1 MFGLFEASIESS
13 HIPVLDTESTY
24 KLGQKVT
31 ARVLWVDTISK
42 TISLSLLPHLVAMRN
57 VATLFTQEIGD
68 FVTVK
73 VVRGYDRVGLF
84 VKVSQ
89 DNEDDEDD
97 NNEDDE
103 SSGLGFVHIS
113 KIKDTRIAKID
124 SSYSAGTLHK
134 ARVIGLDYCNAHLLF
149 SLQPR
154 VLSQPFVRINDIA
167 IGSLIKGVVEKVES
181 FGVIV
186 AITDSIKALCPR
198 LFLSD
203 AAINHP
209 EKFFKVGATMS
220 FRVLVC
226 QPDQNRLILTHKKSL
241 LRLEQQEIVR
251 EYTNVKPGDSA
262 TGVVVSIQSYG
273 AIVCFFNNVRALA
286 PLAELSTEYINHPTD
301 VVKLGQTVS
310 CRVLSVDPVACK
322 LRVSLKTSHIQGGG
336 GGDGKKIE
344 PGMKVHATFLSTIA
358 NAVLVELE
366 GMDGSLASIPCTHLS
381 DSLPLSMA
389 LFQALAKLKGNNNN
403 SKKKIELGLVRITK
417 VDLVKGTIEASIKC
431 VAGNTG
437 VDVDGWKRIENVADL
452 VQGDVIGGV
461 VGNLTDKMCFVRLGN
476 VTGVSNLHVSRLLF
490 VVKSRRHV
498 KFMLNSFVCLLC
510 RMRLMDS

>member
-336 GGDGKKIE
+336 GGGGDGKKIE

-358 NAVLVELE
+358 NAVLVEF
-366 GMDGSLASIPCTHLS
+366 
-381 DSLPLSMA
+381 
-389 LFQALAKLKGNNNN
+389 FQALAKLKGNNNN

>member
-42 TISLSLLPHLVAMRN
+42 TISLSLLPHLVGLRN

-84 VKVSQ
+84 VKVSKEEEEKES
-89 DNEDDEDD
+89 NDDDD
-97 NNEDDE
+97 DDDIE
-103 SSGLGFVHIS
+103 SFGLGFVHIS

-124 SSYSAGTLHK
+124 ASYSAGTLHK
-134 ARVIGLDYCNAHLLF
+134 ARVIGVDYCNAHLLF

-154 VLSQPFVRINDIA
+154 VLAQPFVRINDIA
-167 IGSLIKGVVEKVES
+167 IGALIKGVVEKVES

-186 AITDSIKALCPR
+186 AITESIKALCPR
-198 LFLSD
+198 HFLSD
-203 AAINHP
+203 AAISHP
-209 EKFFKVGATMS
+209 EKFFKLGATMT
-220 FRVLVC
+220 FRVMVC
-226 QPDQNRLILTHKKSL
+226 QPEQNRLILTHKKSL
-241 LRLEQQEIVR
+241 LRLEKEQIVS
-251 EYTNVKPGDSA
+251 EYTKVKPGDSVM
-262 TGVVVSIQSYG
+262 GVIVSIQSYG
-273 AIVCFFNNVRALA
+273 AIVSFFNNVRALA

-310 CRVLSVDPVACK
+310 CRVLSVDPIACK
-322 LRVSLKTSHIQGGG
+322 LRVSLKTSHIQGGA
-336 GGDGKKIE
+336 KQVE
-344 PGMKVHATFLSTIA
+344 PGMQVHATFLSTVA

-366 GMDGSLASIPCTHLS
+366 GLEGSLASIPSTHLC
-381 DSLPLSMA
+381 DSLPLSTA
-389 LFQALAKLKGNNNN
+389 LFQALVKLKG
-403 SKKKIELGLVRITK
+403 KKKIELGLVRITK
-417 VDLVKGTIEASIKC
+417 VDLFKGTIEASIKC
-431 VAGNTG
+431 VPGNTG
-437 VDVDGWKRIENVADL
+437 FDVDGWKKIENVADL

-476 VTGVSNLHVSRLLF
+476 VTGVANLHVSRLAF
-490 VVKSRRHV
+490 G
-498 KFMLNSFVCLLC
+498 
-510 RMRLMDS
+510 